1 MRSLGPRL
9 RAIVAGLFGR
19 GEAPRMH
26 VALLWAGR
34 LAIIA
39 PALFLPSF
47 FGFVTFSNQP
57 RFCISC
63 HYMQP
68 FYDAWKTSS
77 HNNVKCVDCHIPPG
91 AKNWLEH
98 KMAAANQVVRYV
110 TRTYGMRPWTE
121 VDDAS
126 CLRTGC
132 HETRLLRGQVEFGGV
147 TFDHAPHLTSFRRVT
162 RLRCTSCHAQIVQ
175 GTHMTVT
182 ETTCFLCHFKN
193 GDKEPEMGDCRRCHD
208 EIRPHRRE
216 DISAEAW
223 VEQVPETQ
231 RSEPKLAY
239 DHAEV
244 EQREVPCQECHGD
257 VVQGQGEVPPER
269 CITCHS
275 EAARLEKYGDTEF
288 MHRTHVTE
296 HKVDCTRCHQEIEHK
311 LQPRTDL
318 PKLDCTSCHPGQH
331 DETRALYQG
340 SGGKSA
346 APQGNPMYEV
356 RVPCEGCHND
366 HQPVDGKRI
375 TTKAG
380 AAGCMLCHGEDYGDD
395 LARWQHEAIAWTNWA
410 KAGLQQTTRLLSA
423 SGPDTDPTLRERHLK
438 VARDNLA
445 LVERG
450 QFVHNPD
457 YAVSLLRAA
466 RDHAERAL
474 EAAGLAVRWPQEP
487 AHQEDTPEAPRGGP
501 EACGR
506 CHPDAVNRQVTIFG
520 NVFDHRDHAGTAA
533 LPCETCHNTNAK
545 PESAGHGRLTIGR
558 DDCRQCHA
566 QRRVASPHEPNW
578 KRLHGS
584 QARKSPGDCQTCHSQ
599 ASCDNCHGTRIPHGA
614 DWVSRHGQA
623 GLNQRACAQCHE
635 PSLCNAC
642 HQRAKPDSHNK
653 AWPKTHGQ
661 AAKQAPKRC
670 ERCHQRSTC
679 RACHGLELPHSAAF
693 RAKQHGPAAAQN
705 PSRCA
710 RCHEAGSCSGCHLRK
725 QVRPDNHQAKSWPKE
740 HGAAGHADPVNCQLC
755 HGQEACSTCHEGLVM
770 PHPEGWALEGHGP
783 AATSRPKTCARCHQR
798 SFCQQCHVDEG
809 GQ

>member
-1 MRSLGPRL
+1 M
-9 RAIVAGLFGR
+9 
-19 GEAPRMH
+19 
-26 VALLWAGR
+26 
-34 LAIIA
+34 
-39 PALFLPSF
+39 
-47 FGFVTFSNQP
+47 
-57 RFCISC
+57 
-63 HYMQP
+63 
-68 FYDAWKTSS
+68 
-77 HNNVKCVDCHIPPG
+77 
-91 AKNWLEH
+91 
-98 KMAAANQVVRYV
+98 
-110 TRTYGMRPWTE
+110 
-121 VDDAS
+121 
-126 CLRTGC
+126 
-132 HETRLLRGQVEFGGV
+132 
-147 TFDHAPHLTSFRRVT
+147 
-162 RLRCTSCHAQIVQ
+162 
-175 GTHMTVT
+175 
-182 ETTCFLCHFKN
+182 
-193 GDKEPEMGDCRRCHD
+193 
-208 EIRPHRRE
+208 
-216 DISAEAW
+216 
-223 VEQVPETQ
+223 
-231 RSEPKLAY
+231 
-239 DHAEV
+239 
-244 EQREVPCQECHGD
+244 
-257 VVQGQGEVPPER
+257 
-269 CITCHS
+269 
-275 EAARLEKYGDTEF
+275 
-288 MHRTHVTE
+288 
-296 HKVDCTRCHQEIEHK
+296 
-311 LQPRTDL
+311 
-318 PKLDCTSCHPGQH
+318 
-331 DETRALYQG
+331 
-340 SGGKSA
+340 
-346 APQGNPMYEV
+346 
-356 RVPCEGCHND
+356 
-366 HQPVDGKRI
+366 
-375 TTKAG
+375 
-380 AAGCMLCHGEDYGDD
+380 
-395 LARWQHEAIAWTNWA
+395 
-410 KAGLQQTTRLLSA
+410 
-423 SGPDTDPTLRERHLK
+423 
-438 VARDNLA
+438 
-445 LVERG
+445 
-450 QFVHNPD
+450 
-457 YAVSLLRAA
+457 RAA